1 MRRLSTAGMTLIE
14 VLAVVVILGLLA
26 ATLVGGL
33 SGRLGTAR
41 HELAKTQIAQV
52 VNAIE
57 AFNLATGRPPSA
69 GEGLQVLSGNPQAPY
84 FLEAGKVL
92 DPWSRPYQYLIP
104 GPGGLPYEVVTFGA
118 DGQQGGTGE
127 DADVSSADLRR

>member
-1 MRRLSTAGMTLIE
+1 MTLIE
-14 VLAVVVILGLLA
+14 ILAVVVILGLLA

-33 SGRLGTAR
+33 SGKLGTAR

-57 AFNLATGRPPSA
+57 AFNLANGRPPTASD
-69 GEGLQVLSGNPQAPY
+69 GLQVLSANPQAPF
-84 FLEAGKVL
+84 FLEAGKLL
-92 DPWSRPYQYLIP
+92 DPWSKPYQYLIP
-104 GPGGLPYEVVTFGA
+104 GPNGMPYEVVTFGA

-127 DADVSSADLRR
+127 NADVSSVDLRR